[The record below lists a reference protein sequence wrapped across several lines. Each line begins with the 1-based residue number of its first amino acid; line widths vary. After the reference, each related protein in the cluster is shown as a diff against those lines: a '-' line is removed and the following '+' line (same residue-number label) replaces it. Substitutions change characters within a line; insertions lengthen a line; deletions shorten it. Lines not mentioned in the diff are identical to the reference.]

1 MVSVCSHSFVLGS
14 NEIDRGMA
22 REDELAESMRL
33 IVNAGDHW
41 KPNQNSNVNDPNQNK
56 QITKRSSSFEVNKCF
71 VTTTKEQKT
80 KKKKLKI

>member
-41 KPNQNSNVNDPNQNK
+41 NAQS
-56 QITKRSSSFEVNKCF
+56 
-71 VTTTKEQKT
+71 
-80 KKKKLKI
+80 KL